1 MVRSSLGVGGGVG
14 GRGEK
19 GDDSA
24 KTSGA
29 MGFFGPP
36 AAGLRM
42 TEGGVGEGAKRLRRL
57 GRLRTL
63 FWVEARGL
71 IEDVEDRLG
80 DKHAV
85 AAGGTDLR

>member
-1 MVRSSLGVGGGVG
+1 MGK
-14 GRGEK
+14 K
-19 GDDSA
+19 GDESA
-24 KTSGA
+24 KASGA
-29 MGFFGPP
+29 MGFFAPS
-36 AAGLRM
+36 GLRM

-71 IEDVEDRLG
+71 IEDIEDRLG